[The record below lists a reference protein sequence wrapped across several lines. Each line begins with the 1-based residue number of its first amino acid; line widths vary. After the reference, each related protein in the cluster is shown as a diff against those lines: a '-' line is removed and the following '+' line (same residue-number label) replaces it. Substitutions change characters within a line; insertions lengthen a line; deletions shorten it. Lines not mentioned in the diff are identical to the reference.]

1 MPCITFRGIF
11 KGCRYCRSNPRSL
24 VRIALN
30 PRTEPFSFTLLAVN
44 AEIIAV
50 GSELLTPYRMDTN
63 SLYLT
68 EQLNQLGVA
77 VIFKSVVGDNLAQLV
92 AAAQHALFRSEILV
106 FSGGLGPTEDD
117 LTREAVAEA
126 LGLPLRR
133 NDQILAAIEERFARR
148 SGKMSANNAKQ
159 ADVLDGAAV
168 LPNPNG
174 TAPGQWLSG
183 KFDGRERIII
193 LLPGPPHELKALFE
207 AECRERLRAKLPP
220 AFLATRVLKVAM
232 LGESLVDARV
242 SPIYKRFTDV
252 QTTILAGAGEIQ
264 LHFQAQASTIEEA
277 QSRVDEAA
285 DAVEQEL
292 DDAVYSRNGESL
304 EQIVGY
310 WLQMRNA
317 TLAVAESCTGG
328 LLGERITSIGGSS
341 RYFAGGAIV
350 YSNAVKTELA
360 GVPADMIERH
370 GAVSRE
376 VAAALAEG
384 IRYRCEATLGIGITG
399 VAGPTGGTPEKPVGL
414 VFHALASDSG
424 TEVIE
429 WNFPGDRKRIRWFA
443 TTLALDMVRKKLM

>member
-1 MPCITFRGIF
+1 M
-11 KGCRYCRSNPRSL
+11 
-24 VRIALN
+24 
-30 PRTEPFSFTLLAVN
+30 N

-50 GSELLTPYRMDTN
+50 GSELLTPFRMDTN

-68 EQLNQLGVA
+68 EQINQLGVE
-77 VIFKSVVGDNLAQLV
+77 VVFKSVVGDDLKRLV
-92 AAAQHALFRSEILV
+92 EAAKYALVRSEIVV

-117 LTREAVAEA
+117 LTREAVAES
-126 LGLPLRR
+126 LGISLRR
-133 NDQILAAIEERFARR
+133 DEDVLAGIERRFAAR
-148 SGKMSANNAKQ
+148 GWKMSPNNAKQ
-159 ADVLDGAAV
+159 ADVLEGAVV
-168 LPNPNG
+168 LPNANG

-183 KFDGRERIII
+183 KFDGRERIVI

-207 AECRERLRAKLPP
+207 AECRERLRAKLPA
-220 AFLATRVLKVAM
+220 AFLANRVLKVAM
-232 LGESLVDARV
+232 LGESHVDARV
-242 SPIYKRFTDV
+242 APIYKRFTDV

-264 LHFQAQASTIEEA
+264 LHFKSRAETMEAAQA
-277 QSRVDEAA
+277 RVDEAA
-285 DAVEQEL
+285 DAVEEEL
-292 DDAVYSRNGESL
+292 DDAVFSRDGESL

-328 LLGERITSIGGSS
+328 LLGERITSVGGSS
-341 RYFAGGAIV
+341 RYFAGGVIA

-414 VFHALASDSG
+414 VFHALASDGG

-429 WNFPGDRKRIRWFA
+429 RNFPGDRKRIRWFA
-443 TTLALDMVRKKLM
+443 TTLALDMVRRKLM

>member
-1 MPCITFRGIF
+1 
-11 KGCRYCRSNPRSL
+11 
-24 VRIALN
+24 
-30 PRTEPFSFTLLAVN
+30 VN

-50 GSELLTPYRMDTN
+50 GSELLTPFRMDTN

-68 EQLNQLGVA
+68 EQLNQLGVE
-77 VIFKSVVGDNLAQLV
+77 VIFKSVVGDDLRRLV
-92 AAAQHALFRSEILV
+92 AAAQHALFRAEIV
-106 FSGGLGPTEDD
+106 IFSGGLGPTEDD
-117 LTREAVAEA
+117 LTREAAAEA
-126 LGLPLRR
+126 LGVPLRR
-133 NDQILAAIEERFARR
+133 EDEIVEAIERRFAAR
-148 SGKMSANNAKQ
+148 GWKMSPNNAKQ
-159 ADVLDGAAV
+159 ADLLEGAVV

-183 KFDGRERIII
+183 KFDGRERIVI

-207 AECRERLRAKLPP
+207 AECRERLRAKLPV

-232 LGESLVDARV
+232 LGESHVDARV
-242 SPIYKRFTDV
+242 APIYKRYTDV
-252 QTTILAGAGEIQ
+252 QTTILAGAGEIE
-264 LHFQAQASTIEEA
+264 LHFKSRGQTLEEA

-285 DAVEQEL
+285 DAVEEEL

-328 LLGERITSIGGSS
+328 MLGERITSVSGSS

-360 GVPADMIERH
+360 GVPGDMMERH

-376 VAAALAEG
+376 VAAALAES

-399 VAGPTGGTPEKPVGL
+399 VAGPTGGTSEKPVGL
-414 VFHALASDSG
+414 VFHALASASG
-424 TEVIE
+424 TEIIE
-429 WNFPGDRKRIRWFA
+429 RKFPGDRKRIRWFA
-443 TTLALDMVRKKLM
+443 TTLALDMVRRKLM